1 MVWSRFAA
9 GETEAPSRRVKAHRG
24 QGQRE
29 TPAQQPPSA
38 HMQAHLRGPLDFI
51 TQRRGLFEAP
61 DSEFHGET
69 DNQAPS
75 MWPWKGQGPAG
86 QGGDCPQKQQALAPA
101 GPLARSPA
109 GPQPPPSPLEP
120 EHEQHEVTQD
130 IDKLSRACRPPCL
143 PSGRPGTGSRTYHHC
158 GCHQGA

>member
-29 TPAQQPPSA
+29 TPARQPPSA
-38 HMQAHLRGPLDFI
+38 HMRAHLRGPLDFI

-69 DNQAPS
+69 NNQAPS

-120 EHEQHEVTQD
+120 EHEQHEVNQD
-130 IDKLSRACRPPCL
+130 IDKLSRACRAEGQARGAGPTTTAAATREP
-143 PSGRPGTGSRTYHHC
+143 RT
-158 GCHQGA
+158 AP